1 MKNVNSPKQIDEV
14 TYVQFR
20 NGLGRTGLEVSGDEA
35 ELIALKFPGT
45 AKGYIN
51 YVAFVCAIDEG
62 ERIFSTRMPQAD
74 LLASNRLHGGFRI
87 ARTVRGKDQPG
98 RMTTATD
105 RPTLHPETSHP
116 GMKPEGLE
124 AIMQNLQV
132 GRTLTLT
139 PTLTP
144 PLTPTPTPRP

>member
-1 MKNVNSPKQIDEV
+1 MHMCTRTHAPASYTPTRLTLLAQADL
-14 TYVQFR
+14 TYP
-20 NGLGRTGLEVSGDEA
+20 NPNPNPIPNPNPD
-35 ELIALKFPGT
+35 
-45 AKGYIN
+45 
-51 YVAFVCAIDEG
+51 
-62 ERIFSTRMPQAD
+62 QAD

-132 GRTLTLT
+132 GRTTSNPNLNPHPNTN
-139 PTLTP
+139 PNP
-144 PLTPTPTPRP
+144 DP

>member
-1 MKNVNSPKQIDEV
+1 MHMHMHMHMCTRTHAPASYTPTRLTLLAQADL
-14 TYVQFR
+14 TYP
-20 NGLGRTGLEVSGDEA
+20 NPNPNPNPNPD
-35 ELIALKFPGT
+35 
-45 AKGYIN
+45 
-51 YVAFVCAIDEG
+51 
-62 ERIFSTRMPQAD
+62 QAD

-132 GRTLTLT
+132 GMATSNST
-139 PTLTP
+139 PNPNPNTNP
-144 PLTPTPTPRP
+144 NPGP